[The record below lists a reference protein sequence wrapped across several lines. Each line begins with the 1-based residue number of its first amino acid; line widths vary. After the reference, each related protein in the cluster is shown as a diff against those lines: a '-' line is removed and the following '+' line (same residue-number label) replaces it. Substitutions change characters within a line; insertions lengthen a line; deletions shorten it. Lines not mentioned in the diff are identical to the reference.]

1 LKVHKYNDLIAWQKA
16 MDFVVEIYK
25 ISGAFPREETYGL
38 TSQIRRAVISVPSNI
53 AEGQSRAGSRDFI
66 RHLKIAQGSLSE
78 VETQLIIAG
87 RLTYIGESQL
97 AILLKSANE
106 VGRLVRGL
114 TQAVERRTSAELET
128 SH

>member
-1 LKVHKYNDLIAWQKA
+1 LKVHKYSDLIAWQKA
-16 MDFVVEIYK
+16 MDFVVEIYR
-25 ISGAFPREETYGL
+25 ISGVFPREEMYGL

-87 RLTYIGESQL
+87 RLAYIGELQF
-97 AILLKSANE
+97 AALLKSANE
-106 VGRLVRGL
+106 VRRLVRGL
-114 TQAVERRTSAELET
+114 TQAIERRSVELDA